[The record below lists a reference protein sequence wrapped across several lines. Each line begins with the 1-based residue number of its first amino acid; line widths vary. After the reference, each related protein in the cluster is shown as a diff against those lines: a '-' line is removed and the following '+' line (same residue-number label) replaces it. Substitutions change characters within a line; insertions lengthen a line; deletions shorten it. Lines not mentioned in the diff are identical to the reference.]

1 MFRYLKNLEAY
12 LYAETKKSSIV
23 DINSY
28 YLKTIETLL
37 DIKNS
42 PSLSNYQK
50 IKTFNTYLLNSL
62 ENRPSDCF
70 LTMLLPVGDPSYH
83 PDPSSTNILLAQ
95 SLNYPK
101 GKKINP
107 SDIVETN
114 KKYIQR
120 LSEDVQRLAFK
131 RTNGVYGLPPQPE
144 DYYLENL

>member
-12 LYAETKKSSIV
+12 LYAETKKPRIV

-83 PDPSSTNILLAQ
+83 PDASSTNILLAQ

-101 GKKINP
+101 GKKN
-107 SDIVETN
+107 
-114 KKYIQR
+114 
-120 LSEDVQRLAFK
+120 
-131 RTNGVYGLPPQPE
+131 
-144 DYYLENL
+144 